1 MRCIHFRRLVVLAR
15 EAELSHEQRA
25 GCNLHEAECLA
36 CRQFRQ
42 DMRGVELL
50 LNLTLGVRAPENFC
64 GAVIQ
69 KIKESGG
76 AGRRGGLGLQLAWWR

>member
-1 MRCIHFRRLVVLAR
+1 MRCTHFRHLVVLAQ
-15 EAELSHEQRA
+15 ETELSREQRA

-50 LNLTLGVRAPENFC
+50 LNLTLGVRAPDNFC
-64 GAVIQ
+64 GGVIRR
-69 KIKESGG
+69 IKERGTP
-76 AGRRGGLGLQLAWWR
+76 GRRGGLQLAWWR

>member
-1 MRCIHFRRLVVLAR
+1 MRCTHFRRLVVLAQ
-15 EAELSHEQRA
+15 ETELSREQRA

-50 LNLTLGVRAPENFC
+50 LATALGVRAPEDFC
-64 GAVIQ
+64 RSVIRR
-69 KIKESGG
+69 IKERGNHE
-76 AGRRGGLGLQLAWWR
+76 RRGGLQLAWWR